1 MAQENAA
8 YAGWHSWTPYQAHS
22 AQWAQQTVSAP
33 NYVPQCGYVKNQEQP
48 ATWAEQAVS
57 APIYVPHRA
66 YVQDQGHIVGEQ
78 DHATRIYANAHS
90 QAKQIII
97 DAHAYAK
104 QIVDES
110 REKVNLVNKIISDA
124 ELYAKQIIDESR
136 IKAEAFQAAEVAA
149 KNAMEETLKEMALVK
164 QKIEIM
170 KLNPEEYF

>member
-1 MAQENAA
+1 MAQENTV
-8 YAGWHSWTPYQAHS
+8 YAGWHSWTPYPTHSSPWAHR
-22 AQWAQQTVSAP
+22 AVSAP
-33 NYVPQCGYVKNQEQP
+33 NYVPQGGYGQIPEQP
-48 ATWAEQAVS
+48 SSWAAQVVS
-57 APIYVPHRA
+57 APIYVPQGS

-90 QAKQIII
+90 HAKQIII
-97 DAHAYAK
+97 EAHAYAK
-104 QIVDES
+104 KIVD
-110 REKVNLVNKIISDA
+110 D
-124 ELYAKQIIDESR
+124 SR

>member
-8 YAGWHSWTPYQAHS
+8 YAGWHSLTPYQAHS

-33 NYVPQCGYVKNQEQP
+33 NYVPHGGYAQNQEQP
-48 ATWAEQAVS
+48 TTWAEQAVS

-110 REKVNLVNKIISDA
+110 R
-124 ELYAKQIIDESR
+124 

-164 QKIEIM
+164 RKIEIM